1 MTKRVTIHDI
11 AALTGVS
18 PSTIS
23 RVLNHPDLVNST
35 TKSLVY
41 DAMEKLDYVPQGIKH
56 GEIEKKSIIGLAVP
70 DTNLPMLGEIIR
82 EINTE
87 LESTEYDLLL
97 INMKKE
103 RSVSKFFMENT
114 NYRKKIDAM
123 IIFSAVM
130 DSKSVEFFRA
140 INIPVVII
148 QNRCKE
154 EKSISTNNYLGA
166 YDAVQYLVSRKYSR
180 IAFIGWSPADDH
192 LNDRFYGYKNAIEK
206 AGFIFSS
213 EMTAFAPLSMDG
225 GYNATES
232 LLKSKKPDSIFYA
245 CDSMA
250 YGGYKYFKEHSISIP
265 EDMGIIGFDDYEMS
279 AIVGLTTM
287 KQFIGAKTKMA
298 VSYLLDRLS
307 GAINQPHTEEICI
320 TPKLI
325 VRSST
330 L

>member
-1 MTKRVTIHDI
+1 MAKRVTIHDI

-23 RVLNHPDLVNST
+23 RVLNHPDMVNST

-41 DAMEKLDYVPQGIKH
+41 SAMEKLDYVPQGIKH
-56 GEIEKKSIIGLAVP
+56 SEAEKTSIIGLAVP

-87 LESTEYDLLL
+87 LASTEYDLLL

-114 NYRKKIDAM
+114 NYRKKIDAI

-130 DSKSVEFFRA
+130 DTKSVEFFRA
-140 INIPVVII
+140 LNIPVVII

-180 IAFIGWSPADDH
+180 IAFIGWTPKDDH
-192 LNDRFYGYKNAIEK
+192 LNDRLYGYKNAIEK
-206 AGFIFSS
+206 AGLEFSRD
-213 EMTAFAPLSMDG
+213 MTSFAPLSIEG
-225 GYNATES
+225 GYEATKTLMKKE
-232 LLKSKKPDSIFYA
+232 KPDAIFYA

-250 YGGYKYFKEHSISIP
+250 YGGYKFFKEQSMSIP
-265 EDMGIIGFDDYEMS
+265 GDIGIIGFDDYEMS
-279 AIVGLTTM
+279 EIMGLTTM

-298 VSYLLDRLS
+298 VNYLLDRLS
-307 GAINQPHTEEICI
+307 GKIPKPHTEEICI
-320 TPKLI
+320 TPRLI
-325 VRSST
+325 IRSST
-330 L
+330 R